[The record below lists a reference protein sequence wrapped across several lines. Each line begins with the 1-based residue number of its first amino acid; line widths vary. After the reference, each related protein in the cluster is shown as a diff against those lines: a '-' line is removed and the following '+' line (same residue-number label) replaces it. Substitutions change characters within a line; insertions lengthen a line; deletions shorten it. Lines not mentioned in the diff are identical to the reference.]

1 MQIAC
6 AVVSQ
11 PCCPT
16 SPFEKVQE
24 QELEK
29 FMQSSKRLE
38 HVVQNV
44 HLKFFEIAPAGQ
56 EFFKESK
63 TRMHAL
69 DMFAALL
76 HCWLRDGSGLGWDA
90 VETERLVLIMTR
102 PFDNAL
108 PIGAPC
114 PSRPSAHGRYHIAE
128 RTLELTL
135 LIHRE
140 PKETVDQL
148 SSLGLRHAAGTDW
161 DLVKDSTIL
170 LHTAAHT
177 HIYIYVIISIAP
189 PKQMLKNVEKW
200 LAGSWKRQLY
210 VRSTFPGVP
219 LFYLFRGWHMLLY
232 NIIYTDLQLQQEG
245 SGVGMYRSSHFI
257 SLLHQTDRGGFP
269 FWLVF
274 CHP

>member
-177 HIYIYVIISIAP
+177 HTYIY
-189 PKQMLKNVEKW
+189 M
-200 LAGSWKRQLY
+200 
-210 VRSTFPGVP
+210 
-219 LFYLFRGWHMLLY
+219 
-232 NIIYTDLQLQQEG
+232 
-245 SGVGMYRSSHFI
+245 SSF
-257 SLLHQTDRGGFP
+257 L
-269 FWLVF
+269 
-274 CHP
+274 